1 MMIDKIKNIDKLID
15 DYLLVV
21 NTETRKRELDGVS
34 ERLNSL
40 YTSVNRISKVVKT
53 LDTSLNIKVHID
65 PNLAEEIALI
75 QSKVMTETNEARARI
90 RQMDTVMDNIEDDC
104 KRKWSDY
111 YSQNYGNL
119 VGTLSVLVKIIND
132 NELVNIRYNIS
143 RYRGKWPINE
153 TDINELE
160 GLMVRAHNKIKAL
173 EMDKEIEEFLIKIT
187 SQDVRVTDLSNN
199 VLDWLRKTGAAG
211 HIVLKMID

>member
-1 MMIDKIKNIDKLID
+1 MINKIKNINKLID
-15 DYLLVV
+15 DYLLVL
-21 NTETRKRELDGVS
+21 NTETRKRTLDDVS

-40 YTSVNRISKVVKT
+40 YTKINRISKVVKT